1 MRRIL
6 LSLPFLLP
14 PLLFA
19 LPALAGNW
27 GEDWGT
33 MTWGAAI
40 AAVPTMGKLGLLV
53 LVLGLGGLAA
63 RAIKRSR
70 VAASLLAVGLV
81 APMLAA
87 MPVAAD
93 PVGPLNAFAN
103 GTPADA
109 VEVNENFEEV
119 KMAVDDNY
127 DRTIVAQQTA
137 DGAVAGHTVDTNTQ
151 LSESQV
157 DGFIANN
164 GYALATEVL
173 VNAGNVQTNATNI
186 QTNTTNIST
195 NTTDIATNTTNIA
208 TNTTNAVTLGATLAA
223 IQAFLCGD
231 GAIVPGLE
239 SCDDGNSA
247 PGDGCSQTC
256 TIEPTFVCSGL
267 PSVCSLPGNVR
278 FIACSDGLSV
288 EDTATGL
295 LWERKL
301 VGDANNVSVNDVNN
315 SYSWSA
321 DIASTSQ
328 DGTVFTDFLA
338 QLNTNVFGGQG
349 NWRLPSVGEMQSIL
363 IGEGVLAVIST
374 DPTSGLNPTG
384 QSTICDSTPCID
396 PHFLAHAGTASPSY
410 PVAVNGVTAQVDSI
424 AQLTTGALPYWSSQS
439 FPPEVSNAYGVNFGA
454 NARLPFTVQTPLVQ
468 QPVPF
473 GIQLIRKDQG
483 AAQPPSDRREVA
495 VFARAVRSGS
505 CSP

>member
-1 MRRIL
+1 MKS
-6 LSLPFLLP
+6 LSPKNIR
-14 PLLFA
+14 PL
-19 LPALAGNW
+19 
-27 GEDWGT
+27 
-33 MTWGAAI
+33 
-40 AAVPTMGKLGLLV
+40 V
-53 LVLGLGGLAA
+53 
-63 RAIKRSR
+63 RAKAYRSR
-70 VAASLLAVGLV
+70 PVYGALLCFWVASATPL
-81 APMLAA
+81 
-87 MPVAAD
+87 PVAAD
-93 PVGPLNAFAN
+93 PVGPLHSFVN

-109 VEVNENFEEV
+109 VEVNDNFGEV
-119 KMAVDDNY
+119 KTAVDDNY
-127 DRTIVAQQTA
+127 ERTIAAQDTA
-137 DGAVAGHTVDTNTQ
+137 DGAVTGHTVDTNTQ

-164 GYALATEVL
+164 GYALTTEVL
-173 VNAGNVQTNATNI
+173 VNTANV

-195 NTTDIATNTTNIA
+195 NTTNIATNTTNIA
-208 TNTTNAVTLGATLAA
+208 TNTSNAVILGATLAA

-239 SCDDGNSA
+239 SCDDGNGD

-256 TIEPTFVCSGL
+256 TIEPSFVCSGL
-267 PSVCSLPGNVR
+267 PSVCSLPVDVR
-278 FIACSDGLSV
+278 FIACSDGVSV

-295 LWERKL
+295 VWERKT
-301 VGDANNVSVNDVNN
+301 VEDENNVSVNDVNN

-321 DIASTSQ
+321 DIASDVQ

-410 PVAVNGVTAQVDSI
+410 PVAVNGVTAQVNSI
-424 AQLTTGALPYWSSQS
+424 AELTTGALPYWSSQS
-439 FPPEVSNAYGVNFGA
+439 FPAEVSNAYGVNFGA
-454 NARLPFTVQTPLVQ
+454 NARLPFTVSTPQ
-468 QPVPF
+468 IQEAVPF

-483 AAQPPSDRREVA
+483 APQPPSDRREVA
-495 VFARAVRSGS
+495 VFARAVRSGT
-505 CSP
+505 CAP